1 MENKTRGFEYISSKN
16 WESVVQNASMP
27 YAPLPKRSTAK
38 SAGYDFFSPF
48 NITLKTG
55 ESKTIPTS
63 IKAYML
69 DDEYLEIV
77 PRSGLG
83 FKYFARLAN
92 TVGIIDSDYYDNDK
106 NEGHIFI
113 KIRNEG
119 VDILEIKEQQGFA
132 QGIFKKYLMADGDT
146 FDGSIR
152 EGGMGSTDK

>member
-1 MENKTRGFEYISSKN
+1 MRGFENVSSKN
-16 WESVVQNASMP
+16 WEDAVKNPIMP
-27 YAPLPKRSTAK
+27 YAPTPKRSTGK
-38 SAGYDFFSPF
+38 SAGYDFFAPF
-48 NITLKTG
+48 DISLDEG
-55 ESKTIPTS
+55 ESRTIPTS

-92 TVGIIDSDYYDNDK
+92 TVGIIDSDYYNNKK

-119 VDILEIKEQQGFA
+119 NETLNIKEGQGFA
-132 QGIFKKYLMADGDT
+132 QGIFKKYLLADGDV
-146 FDGSIR
+146 FDGAIR
-152 EGGMGSTDK
+152 GGGMGSTDN